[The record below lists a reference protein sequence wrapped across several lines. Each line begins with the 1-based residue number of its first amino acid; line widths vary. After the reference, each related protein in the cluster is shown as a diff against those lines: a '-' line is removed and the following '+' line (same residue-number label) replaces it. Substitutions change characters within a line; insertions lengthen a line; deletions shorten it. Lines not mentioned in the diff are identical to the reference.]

1 MTTITYLNTIHV
13 QYSLRSVLAHG
24 PQHACLRCISIQH
37 GVLLLSHISKSYET
51 RIKASSASV
60 NMGFPKLFF
69 NTFYSEKNTLTSSS
83 ETVGTASEIS
93 ECRHTGPHVYS
104 PSWRNW
110 EICVPSHISILLIFF
125 ITIGSS
131 SLKLKKNNVPS
142 KFLGWSCLS
151 LNVLS
156 AWPCATL

>member
-13 QYSLRSVLAHG
+13 QYSLRSVLAHR

-51 RIKASSASV
+51 RINASSASV
-60 NMGFPKLFF
+60 NTGFPKLFF

-93 ECRHTGPHVYS
+93 ECRHTGPHVYYG
-104 PSWRNW
+104 
-110 EICVPSHISILLIFF
+110 VTYIL
-125 ITIGSS
+125 TA
-131 SLKLKKNNVPS
+131 NNDANVGT
-142 KFLGWSCLS
+142 KFNFKADIEFPQGTR
-151 LNVLS
+151 S
-156 AWPCATL
+156 AQMLM